1 MKMPKILGTLTTV
14 LAAGALGGF
23 AIAGSGD
30 GATLSLEAAGSRTVE
45 LTDFVIDP
53 GASVLTRSVS
63 VNGDVAAEDAP
74 LFLLDDR
81 TLKPLQ
87 VHDNGTAVLE
97 GTTVKLKAARDL
109 GRADGDPAVRPGA
122 IEM

>member
-1 MKMPKILGTLTTV
+1 MRKILGTLTAV

-30 GATLSLEAAGSRTVE
+30 GATTSLEVAPGGKTVE

-53 GASVLTRSVS
+53 GASVLDGTVS

-74 LFLLDDR
+74 LFFLERR

-87 VHDNGTAVLE
+87 VNDNGTAVLE
-97 GTTVKLKAARDL
+97 GTTVS
-109 GRADGDPAVRPGA
+109 
-122 IEM
+122 